1 MDEVEIGRQAARI
14 LNDDVFKL
22 AVSMADDKFVDM
34 WRHAPTPEE
43 RERAHALQSALVEV
57 MKQLEIIAA
66 NGEIEAQ
73 RRQV

>member
-22 AVSMADDKFVDM
+22 AVSMADDRFVDM
-34 WRHAPTPEE
+34 WRTAETPEG
-43 RERAHALQSALVEV
+43 RERAHALQAALVEV

-66 NGEIEAQ
+66 NGEIAAQ
-73 RRQV
+73 RR